1 MSEEPREITTHQ
13 LKAGSEILEYM
24 CDGIPNV
31 RWVVLFAQPQSG
43 KTNTYYF
50 VAAEMLRTGKIKNIV
65 IMCGNPD
72 TSLKKQT
79 EDSKETFWD
88 KYEVYLEDQLYM
100 FRDDRKILKSNF
112 RKNTHL
118 IWGKDLTKEPEFK
131 EDTLIIWDESH
142 AAQKVGMRPD
152 IFFKN
157 MDITCDGDIEKLEKN
172 NNFVLSVS
180 ATPFSELSDIIHE
193 EGNQFKH
200 KVYLEVD
207 DDYYGI
213 EKMLETQKLQGF
225 KNWKIQL
232 DKTMKEA
239 NADEATPKYAIIRV
253 KNDSLSDE
261 VKAIAFSNGWTT
273 KECNSDKNAEMNNL
287 DCLKN
292 EPTQH
297 TIIIIKG
304 MCRMGKV
311 LDKPHIKFLMET
323 SNDSNSD
330 VVLQGLVARMFGW
343 HQFRS
348 IVVYINEKIL
358 KRDEFR
364 RYIKQINGE
373 NVIPSRATNLVKP
386 ATQTRNTKN
395 EIIPIRITKTQRII
409 DGSEEVSFLDTSLKN
424 EVIESCRSCLAD
436 DRCVNFN
443 SQEQLEEIVSN
454 LTNFES
460 NKIRIIRIKR
470 TQKSYVKFAEKIHQ
484 SISSKT
490 PCLLGSSGGCDD
502 DEIKIY
508 VFTYSDAGKNI
519 SCEDAF
525 IIARTQCGNGNENEN
540 EIKALVHNVPRT
552 TKKEVF
558 CGRTETGTIIE
569 SNGVYSI
576 PIPVET
582 SMNPDKMFATLSD
595 LIELCNNTQSL
606 EMPRKITSN
615 YSNEDQ
621 SSFKWNGIVMNKTIE
636 TALLPRGRIFNA
648 LERRYGVKIRLVKSR
663 GRPMVFPSGYE
674 DFVRYAEIA
683 W

>member
-1 MSEEPREITTHQ
+1 MSERMTEFSTHQ
-13 LKAGSEILEYM
+13 LKAGSETLEYM

-43 KTNTYYF
+43 KTSTYYF
-50 VAAEMLRTGKIKNIV
+50 VAAEMLRTKKIKNIV
-65 IMCGNPD
+65 IICGNPD
-72 TSLKKQT
+72 KDLKEQTSSSQKVSSRFYERYLRKKFGMEN
-79 EDSKETFWD
+79 EDIEMIISDIE
-88 KYEVYLEDQLYM
+88 E
-100 FRDDRKILKSNF
+100 
-112 RKNTHL
+112 NTHL

-152 IFFKN
+152 TFFKN

-213 EKMLETQKLQGF
+213 EKMLETEKLQGF

-232 DKTMKEA
+232 DKTMKEV

-261 VKAIAFSNGWTT
+261 VKAIAFSNGWVT

-292 EPTQH
+292 EPIQH

-311 LDKPHIKFLMET
+311 VKKDHIVFVMET

-343 HQFRS
+343 HQFRT
-348 IVVYINEKIL
+348 IDVYINEKIL
-358 KRDEFR
+358 NRDEFR

-436 DRCVNFN
+436 GRCVNFN

-454 LTNFES
+454 LTNFAS
-460 NKIRIIRIKR
+460 NKIRIIRMKR
-470 TQKSYVKFAEKIHQ
+470 TQKSYVKLAEKINK
-484 SISSKT
+484 SIRSKT

-525 IIARTQCGNGNENEN
+525 IIARTQCGNGNEND
-540 EIKALVHNVPRT
+540 IKALVHNVPMT

-582 SMNPDKMFATLSD
+582 SINPGKMLAILSD
-595 LIELCNNTQSL
+595 LIELCSNTQSL

-621 SSFKWNGIVMNKTIE
+621 SSFKWNGIVMNKTVE

-663 GRPMVFPSGYE
+663 GRPIVFPSGYE
-674 DFVRYAEIA
+674 DFVRYAEIV

>member
-1 MSEEPREITTHQ
+1 MSERMTEFSTHQ
-13 LKAGSEILEYM
+13 LKAGSETLEYM

-43 KTNTYYF
+43 KTNTYYYI
-50 VAAEMLRTGKIKNIV
+50 AYEMLRTKKIKNIV
-65 IMCGNPD
+65 VICGNPD
-72 TSLKKQT
+72 KDLKEQTSLSQTVSSRYYERYLRKKFGMADADI
-79 EDSKETFWD
+79 EMIISDIKE
-88 KYEVYLEDQLYM
+88 
-100 FRDDRKILKSNF
+100 
-112 RKNTHL
+112 NTHL

-152 IFFKN
+152 TFFKN

-172 NNFVLSVS
+172 NNYVLSVS
-180 ATPFSELSDIIHE
+180 ATPFSELSDLTHE

-213 EKMLETQKLQGF
+213 EKMIETGKLQGF
-225 KNWKIQL
+225 KNWKTKL
-232 DKTMKEA
+232 
-239 NADEATPKYAIIRV
+239 DEAIKKTNENSALPKYALIRV

-261 VKAIAFSNGWTT
+261 VKTIAFSNGWET
-273 KECNSDKNAEMNNL
+273 KECNSDKSAEMNNL
-287 DCLKN
+287 DCLKK
-292 EPTQH
+292 EPIKR

-311 LDKPHIKFLMET
+311 VNKKHLTFVMET
-323 SNDSNSD
+323 SNDSKSD

-343 HQFRS
+343 HHQFRT
-348 IVVYINEKIL
+348 IDVYINEKIL
-358 KRDEFR
+358 NRDEFV
-364 RYIKQINGE
+364 RYIGQINGE

-386 ATQTRNTKN
+386 TTQTRNIKN

-460 NKIRIIRIKR
+460 NKIRVIRIKR

-525 IIARTQCGNGNENEN
+525 IIARTQCGNGNENE
-540 EIKALVHNVPRT
+540 IKALVHNVPRT

-582 SMNPDKMFATLSD
+582 SFNPGKMLATLSD

>member
-1 MSEEPREITTHQ
+1 MTEFSTHQ
-13 LKAGSEILEYM
+13 LKAADEIEELF
-24 CDGIPNV
+24 CNGIPNV
-31 RWVVLFAQPQSG
+31 RWNILFAQPQSG
-43 KTNTYYF
+43 KTDTYYRI
-50 VAAEMLRTGKIKNIV
+50 AANMLRTGKIKNIV

-72 TSLKKQT
+72 TNLKNQT
-79 EDSKETFWD
+79 RESIEAFLD
-88 KYEVYLEDQLYM
+88 KYDAYLEDILFM
-100 FRDDRKILKSNF
+100 GRNDRIILKAKIRDNI
-112 RKNTHL
+112 HL

-131 EDTLIIWDESH
+131 SDTLIIWDESH
-142 AAQKVGMRPD
+142 AAQKKGMRPD
-152 IFFKN
+152 IFFKK

-172 NNFVLSVS
+172 NNYVLSVS
-180 ATPFSELSDIIHE
+180 ATPFSELSDLTHE
-193 EGNQFKH
+193 EGDQFKG
-200 KVYLEVD
+200 KVTLEVSD
-207 DDYYGI
+207 RYYGI
-213 EKMLETQKLQGF
+213 IKMMELSRLKGF
-225 KNWKIQL
+225 KFWPTKL
-232 DKTMKEA
+232 DEVMQNVNENYA
-239 NADEATPKYAIIRV
+239 SPKYAIIRV
-253 KNDSLSDE
+253 KNDKLSDM
-261 VKAIAFSNGWTT
+261 VKNIAFCNGWIV
-273 KECNSDKNAEMNNL
+273 KECNSDKSAEMNNL

-311 LDKPHIKFLMET
+311 LDKKHIKFVMET

-343 HQFRS
+343 HQFRT
-348 IVVYINEKIL
+348 IDVYINEKIL
-358 KRDEFR
+358 KRDEIR
-364 RYIKQINGE
+364 RYIGQINGE

-386 ATQTRNTKN
+386 TTQRRNTKN
-395 EIIPIRITKTQRII
+395 EIIPIRITKAQRII

-436 DRCVNFN
+436 GRCENFN
-443 SQEQLEEIVSN
+443 SQEQSEEIVSN
-454 LTNFES
+454 FES
-460 NKIRIIRIKR
+460 IKIRIIRIKI

-508 VFTYSDAGKNI
+508 VFTYSDARNNI
-519 SCEDAF
+519 ACEDAF
-525 IIARTQCGNGNENEN
+525 IIARTQCGNGNEND
-540 EIKALVHNVPRT
+540 IKALVHNVPRT

-558 CGRTETGTIIE
+558 CGRTETGNIIE

-582 SMNPDKMFATLSD
+582 SNNPGKMLTTLSD
-595 LIELCNNTQSL
+595 LIELCINTQSL

-648 LERRYGVKIRLVKSR
+648 LKRKYGVEIRLVKSR